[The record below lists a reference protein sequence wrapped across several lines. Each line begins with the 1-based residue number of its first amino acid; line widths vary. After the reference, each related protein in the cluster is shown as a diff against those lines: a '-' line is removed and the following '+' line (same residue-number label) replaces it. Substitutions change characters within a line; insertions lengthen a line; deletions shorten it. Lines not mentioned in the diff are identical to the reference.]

1 MTGKF
6 ILYVRRGGLAH
17 NYVRGEGGSE
27 KKICKGEGGSYVIFV
42 Y

>member
-17 NYVRGEGGSE
+17 NYVRGGGPR
-27 KKICKGEGGSYVIFV
+27 KKYVRGEGGGPYAIFV